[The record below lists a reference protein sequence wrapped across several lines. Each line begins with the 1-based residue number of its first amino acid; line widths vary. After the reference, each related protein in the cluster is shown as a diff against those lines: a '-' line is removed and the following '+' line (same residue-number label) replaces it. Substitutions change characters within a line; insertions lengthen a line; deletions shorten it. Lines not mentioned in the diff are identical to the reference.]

1 MTTKVTIYHAHA
13 CCGLGGG
20 AQGFNE
26 GEARVGNLKAE
37 FVCLGGIDVDPA
49 GLADF
54 ERATGVKGTLMD
66 LFTRTQ
72 YKAFHG
78 KEPPEGWQ
86 EATPADFRAAF
97 HGITPHI
104 YFTSSPCK
112 GLSGLL
118 NETLSRTSKYQA
130 LNELTLRTILL
141 ACEAYKDDPIPLI
154 IFENVPRISSRGRH
168 LLDQI
173 EAVLRHYGY
182 AVAETTHD
190 CGELG
195 GLAQSRKR
203 FLLVA
208 RHMEKVP
215 PFLYEP
221 PKRPLRSVGEV
232 LGRYALPGDPAAG
245 PMHRIP
251 ALQWKTWVRL
261 AFVEAGK
268 DWRSLNR
275 LQVEDGRLRD
285 FLVVPEYH
293 GGYMGVTPWDQPS
306 GTITGRSS
314 PSTGKF
320 AVADPRFVGHEY
332 SQYGVLP
339 WESHAGAISGQSAPG
354 GGKFSVADP
363 RMPWND
369 SAHNAKLRVTEWE
382 QPHATVT
389 GARGPYSGSCTV
401 ADPRLSESKNRHYN
415 LYRVVRWDNPSHCI
429 VGANHVAGGALS
441 IADPRRSGP
450 TYGKYLVTHWN
461 EHAGTVIGGSTTGQG
476 AYAVADPR
484 PAAGIPGPGDHYLT
498 GGHYGVVPWDSH
510 SGAVSGSACHDN
522 GRWSVADPRL
532 DQVAAL
538 PAPAEKLVAII
549 RAEDG
554 TWHRP
559 MTTLDMAALQSLY
572 DPDDY
577 AEGEVFDL
585 HGTSDE
591 AKRERIGN
599 AVPRAAARAIASMM
613 GQTLLLAMSGETF
626 VLSSTP
632 IWVRPVAVALSVRQG
647 GE

>member
-26 GEARVGNLKAE
+26 GFARVGNLEAE
-37 FVCLGGIDVDPA
+37 FVCLGGVDVDPA

-54 ERATGVKGTLMD
+54 EKATGVKGTLMD
-66 LFTRTQ
+66 LFTHDQ
-72 YKAFHG
+72 YRAFHG
-78 KEPPEGWQ
+78 NEPPEGWK
-86 EATPADFRAAF
+86 EATPADFRASF
-97 HGITPHI
+97 HNKTPHI

-118 NETLSRTSKYQA
+118 NETLSKTRKYQA

-141 ACEAYKDDPIPLI
+141 ACEAYQHDPIPLI
-154 IFENVPRISSRGRH
+154 IFENVPRISTRGRH

-173 EAVLRHYGY
+173 VAVLRHYGY
-182 AVAETTHD
+182 AVAETAHD

-208 RHMEKVP
+208 RHIEKIP

-232 LGRYALPGDPAAG
+232 LGRYALPGDPTAG

-251 ALQWKTWVRL
+251 ALQWKTWIRL
-261 AFVEAGK
+261 AFVQAGK

-275 LQVEDGRLRD
+275 LHVEDGRLRD
-285 FLVVPEYH
+285 YLIVPEYH
-293 GGYMGVTPWDQPS
+293 GGYMGVTQWDQPS

-314 PSTGKF
+314 PSNGKF
-320 AVADPRFVGHEY
+320 AVADPRFSGHEY

-339 WESHAGAISGQSAPG
+339 WESHAGTISGQSAPG

-363 RMPWND
+363 RCNNWHPGASSKKYAVVSW
-369 SAHNAKLRVTEWE
+369 SEHSG
-382 QPHATVT
+382 TVIGSQQVAS
-389 GARGPYSGSCTV
+389 GALSV
-401 ADPRLSESKNRHYN
+401 ADPRRN
-415 LYRVVRWDNPSHCI
+415 
-429 VGANHVAGGALS
+429 
-441 IADPRRSGP
+441 GP
-450 TYGKYLVTHWN
+450 TYGKYPVTAWG
-461 EHAGTVIGGSTTGQG
+461 EPAGTVIGGSTTGQG

-510 SGAVSGSACHDN
+510 TGAVSGSACHDN
-522 GRWSVADPRL
+522 GRWSVADPRM
-532 DQVAAL
+532 DDVAAL
-538 PAPAEKLVAII
+538 PTANEKLVAFI

-585 HGTSDE
+585 HGSSDE

-599 AVPRAAARAIASMM
+599 AVPRATARAIASMM
-613 GQTLLLAMSGETF
+613 GQTILLAMSGETF
-626 VLSSTP
+626 MLSSTP
-632 IWVRPVAVALSVRQG
+632 VWVRPVAVALAVSTTC
-647 GE
+647 